1 MSSDLPEGIKSVLD
15 NGVPAEVISC
25 SRDGVPNT
33 TVLSQVYYVDR
44 RHVALSFQ
52 FFNKTVRNI
61 RENPHA
67 CVLLNDI
74 AGCANWILDLHY
86 DHSETEG
93 PIFEEMDMAI
103 EAIASATGMS
113 GIFKLKA
120 ADIYEVLSVRRLDL
134 RQLASALDADERLAT
149 PRP

>member
-1 MSSDLPEGIKSVLD
+1 VRQELPEEIKSVLE
-15 NGVPAEVISC
+15 NGVPAWVISC
-25 SRDGVPNT
+25 SREGVPNT
-33 TVLSQVYYVDR
+33 TVLSEVYYVDPT
-44 RHVALSFQ
+44 HVALSFQ

-61 RENPHA
+61 RENPQA

-74 AGCANWILDLHY
+74 ERGANWILQLRF

-93 PIFEEMDMAI
+93 PIFEEMDMRI

-120 ADIYEVLSVRRLDL
+120 ADIYQVESVARVDL
-134 RQLASALDADERLAT
+134 NPASADS
-149 PRP
+149 PPKG